1 MKQIFCEKL
10 FLLFVIFITIGF
22 NNYEYRSNVILI
34 VESFCGFIYYSCVET
49 VQIGVSC
56 FQICMS

>member
-1 MKQIFCEKL
+1 MKQIFYEKL

-49 VQIGVSC
+49 VS
-56 FQICMS
+56 S